1 MEDFLWCEDMLNRIS
16 PIDSFSYCKGENR
29 VKEIVKK
36 TLDKRH
42 IESEYWFDRV
52 YNCYMTDM
60 DAILLA
66 STDKKQD
73 HVKKKEHYEKL
84 LVDYMSENIN
94 SWACRV
100 II

>member
-1 MEDFLWCEDMLNRIS
+1 MLLSKYLKRN
-16 PIDSFSYCKGENR
+16 E
-29 VKEIVKK
+29 VKQYERNCKK
-36 TLDKRH
+36 TLDKQH
-42 IESEYWFDRV
+42 IDCEYWFDRV

-60 DAILLA
+60 DATLLA

-73 HVKKKEHYEKL
+73 HIKKKEHYEKL

>member
-1 MEDFLWCEDMLNRIS
+1 MA
-16 PIDSFSYCKGENR
+16 
-29 VKEIVKK
+29 
-36 TLDKRH
+36 
-42 IESEYWFDRV
+42 
-52 YNCYMTDM
+52 DM

-84 LVDYMSENIN
+84 LVDNIN
-94 SWACRV
+94 SWAYRV

>member
-1 MEDFLWCEDMLNRIS
+1 MLNRIS